1 MTEGL
6 VLRIAQQGAWVTLEL
21 VGPILGIGLV
31 VGLVI
36 SLLQAMTQIND
47 QTLSFLPKLVVTV
60 LAVVFLGSWM
70 LTTLVD
76 FAKYLWT
83 SLPGWV

>member
-1 MTEGL
+1 M
-6 VLRIAQQGAWVTLEL
+6 LRIAQQGAWVTLEL